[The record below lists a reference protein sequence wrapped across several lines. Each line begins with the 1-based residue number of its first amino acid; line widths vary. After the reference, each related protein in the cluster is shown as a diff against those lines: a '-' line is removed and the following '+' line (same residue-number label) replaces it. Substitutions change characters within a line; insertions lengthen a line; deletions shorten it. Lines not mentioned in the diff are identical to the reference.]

1 MHWIDIERQSYA
13 KVTSLTV
20 IFLRKPFVFIFLR
33 QKRFMEHFKS
43 FTSTVVFTP
52 LFLGNTLFRLK
63 VVPCNKGRDMPEVV
77 LWWQFSD
84 HLTKIGPGSYNLT
97 SEVVNIDYSFEI
109 WNPCRAEFIRN
120 LKEIYISTHCSFL
133 FPTMDSHRTIALL
146 RVLCCSKSWWQNPC
160 C

>member
-1 MHWIDIERQSYA
+1 MYKRHTDVEN
-13 KVTSLTV
+13 VTAIGWLISVGPRISMTDYISFSLLKSSEESQNSSENLKTW
-20 IFLRKPFVFIFLR
+20 FINENLI
-33 QKRFMEHFKS
+33 
-43 FTSTVVFTP
+43 
-52 LFLGNTLFRLK
+52 
-63 VVPCNKGRDMPEVV
+63 
-77 LWWQFSD
+77 D